1 MPSTTISVEQITQ
14 LLDPEQKKTTVPTAF
29 GNMILEIQGDLDIPD
44 IEPTAEEITNSNT
57 EVQFNTYKGENIIRF
72 GLLNISED
80 KKHATLYIGKKQRL
94 LGTVV
99 ELETPLGLLK
109 FNSQD
114 GQVDLCDII
123 QYKVLFK
130 DRPLPIM

>member
-1 MPSTTISVEQITQ
+1 MPSTTISTEQITQ
-14 LLDPEQKKTTVPTAF
+14 LLDPEQKKVTVPTAF

-44 IEPTAEEITNSNT
+44 IDLTQEQISALNIDA
-57 EVQFNTYKGENIIRF
+57 QFNTYKGKNVIRF

-80 KKHATLYIGKKQRL
+80 KKNATLYIGKKQRL
-94 LGTVV
+94 LGIIE

-123 QYKVLFK
+123 RYKVLFK
-130 DRPLPIM
+130 ERPLPIM